1 MTQSEYRAYPAISR
15 SDLMKFKKSPLHYKY
30 AVEHP
35 EEDQAPALIFGSAA
49 HKYILEREDFEKEFD
64 VAPNVDKRTKEGK
77 AIWAE
82 FVENSGDRSVISI
95 DDFEKIQGM
104 AEAIDAHPIASDLIK
119 GKHEESLFWIDA
131 DTGEECKVRPDC
143 IHEDG
148 NGVVIVDYKTTTS
161 CEDGAFE
168 KSCRKYGYKLQA
180 GMYRE
185 GYFQNTF
192 GDAGFAFIAQ
202 EKEAPYA
209 VRVYVCTDEYMNEGY
224 DEYRALL
231 GLYHACKLTD
241 KYPGYEDIEYLYG
254 EES

>member
-30 AVEHP
+30 AVENP
-35 EEDQAPALIFGSAA
+35 EEEQSPALIFGAA
-49 HKYILEREDFEKEFD
+49 CHKYVLEKDEFETEFAIAPNVDRRTKDGKATWQEFVDNAGDKTVISEEDFEKIREM
-64 VAPNVDKRTKEGK
+64 AK
-77 AIWAE
+77 AINE
-82 FVENSGDRSVISI
+82 H
-95 DDFEKIQGM
+95 K
-104 AEAIDAHPIASDLIK
+104 IASDLIK
-119 GKHEESLFWIDA
+119 GKHEVSLFWKDEQ
-131 DTGEECKVRPDC
+131 TGEECKVRPDC

-168 KSCRKYGYKLQA
+168 KSCKKYGYKLQA

-192 GDAGFAFIAQ
+192 EDAGFAFIAQ

-209 VRVYVCTDEYMNEGY
+209 VRVYVCTDEYMNEGF

-231 GLYHACKLTD
+231 GLYHECKQED
-241 KYPGYEDIEYLYG
+241 KYPGYEEIEYLYG

>member
-30 AVEHP
+30 AKENP
-35 EEDQAPALIFGSAA
+35 EEEQSPALVFGSAA
-49 HKYILEREDFEKEFD
+49 HKYILERDDFESEFA

-82 FVENSGDRSVISI
+82 FVENSGDRMVISI
-95 DDFEKIQGM
+95 DDFEKIQDM
-104 AEAIDAHPIASDLIK
+104 AAAIDAHPIANDLIK
-119 GKHEESLFWIDA
+119 GQHEVSLFWTDA
-131 DTGEECKVRPDC
+131 ETGEECKVRPDC
-143 IHEDG
+143 IHEYG

-168 KSCRKYGYKLQA
+168 KSCRKYGYKMQS

-185 GYFQNTF
+185 GYFQNF
-192 GDAGFAFIAQ
+192 FEDAGFAFIAQ

-209 VRVYVCTDEYMNEGY
+209 VRVYFCTEEYLSEGY

-231 GLYHACKLTD
+231 GLYHECRVD
-241 KYPGYEDIEYLYG
+241 NNYPGYEEIEYLYG